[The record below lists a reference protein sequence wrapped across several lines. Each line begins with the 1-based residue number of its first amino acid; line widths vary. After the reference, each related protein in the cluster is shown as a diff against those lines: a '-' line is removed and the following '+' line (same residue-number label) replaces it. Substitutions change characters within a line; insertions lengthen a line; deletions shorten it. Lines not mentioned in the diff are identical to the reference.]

1 MGLETYERRIK
12 MPYDIYGK
20 YTPMPRYRCV
30 LIPNI
35 IPEEEYLFYKCWEKN
50 EIAIAESQE
59 FMD

>member
-1 MGLETYERRIK
+1 